1 MGETRIL
8 AALALAGALLIG
20 PVGSAGAAPMGFS
33 RVDGLSAIEFVQDK
47 QKPETV
53 KQAVKRA
60 GTSHADH
67 A

>member
-20 PVGSAGAAPMGFS
+20 PVGNAGAAPGFS

-53 KQAVKRA
+53 KQTVKRA

>member
-20 PVGSAGAAPMGFS
+20 PVGNAGAAPIGFS

-47 QKPETV
+47 QKRRP
-53 KQAVKRA
+53 
-60 GTSHADH
+60 
-67 A
+67 